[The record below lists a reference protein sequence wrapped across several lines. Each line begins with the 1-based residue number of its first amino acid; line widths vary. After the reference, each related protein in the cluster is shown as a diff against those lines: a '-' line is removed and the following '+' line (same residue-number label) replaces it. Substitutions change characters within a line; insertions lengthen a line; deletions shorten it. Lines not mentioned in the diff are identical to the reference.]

1 MHAYTVLLTVAKAFR
16 SFIFAAMAIIVPYY
30 LSSLGINAVYT
41 SIVIFISL
49 VSGAVFI
56 LLYPR
61 VKMKLKPKMI
71 LLSALMVLAFLIL
84 IFTRSVYIFIVAI
97 FIGGIS
103 LTGRDFS
110 AYQPVEQYTI
120 SRYEQNQKDKNTA
133 FSVYNFGSY
142 GSAAIASLFL
152 FLYVHYV
159 FSYIF
164 MVLLAFAL
172 AQLIIYLSVSFP
184 EYSRPSASSE
194 IPGEVKRH
202 ISSLS
207 ALFSIDAFGGGF
219 VTTSMITLWFK
230 VVYHI
235 SLGYAGFIF
244 IIVNIVTAISILISS
259 RISGRIGLIRTMV
272 YTHVISNVFLILM
285 PVIPNLIASQAFLY
299 LRQTTSQMDVPAR
312 DSFTNTIIPADY
324 RVNSN
329 SVFTT
334 VRTLGQVPGPAI
346 GGFLIEA
353 MPPSLLY
360 LAGATKIVYDI
371 SLYAK
376 YHWFRD

>member
-1 MHAYTVLLTVAKAFR
+1 MHAYTLLLTVAKAFR

-71 LLSALMVLAFLIL
+71 LLSGLMVLAFVIL
-84 IFTRSVYIFIVAI
+84 IFTRNVYVFILAI

-120 SRYEQNQKDKNTA
+120 SRYEENQKSKNTA

-164 MVLLAFAL
+164 MVLLVFAL
-172 AQLIIYLSVSFP
+172 AQLMIYLAISFP
-184 EYSRPSASSE
+184 EYSRPSAAGE
-194 IPGEVKRH
+194 IPGEVRRH

-272 YTHVISNVFLILM
+272 YTHVISNFFLILM
-285 PVIPNLIASQAFLY
+285 PVIPNLIASQVFLY

-312 DSFTNTIIPADY
+312 DSFTNTIIPPDY

-346 GGFLIEA
+346 GGFLIDA

-360 LAGATKIVYDI
+360 VAGATKIIYDI
-371 SLYAK
+371 SLYVK
-376 YHWFRD
+376 YRWFRD

>member
-1 MHAYTVLLTVAKAFR
+1 MHRYTFMLTISKAIR

-30 LSSLGINAVYT
+30 LSSLGLNAVET
-41 SIVIFISL
+41 SLVIFVSL

-56 LLYPR
+56 LLYPYVR
-61 VKMKLKPKMI
+61 MKLKAKMI
-71 LLSALMVLAFLIL
+71 LLSALMALAFVIL
-84 IFTRSVYIFIVAI
+84 IITHSVYVFVAAI

-110 AYQPVEQYTI
+110 AYQPVEQYAI
-120 SRYEQNQKDKNTA
+120 SRYEQEQKAKNSA
-133 FSVYNFGSY
+133 FSIYNFGSY
-142 GSAAIASLFL
+142 GSAAVASLFL

-159 FSYIF
+159 FTYIF
-164 MVLLAFAL
+164 IVLLVLSLLQL
-172 AQLIIYLSVSFP
+172 AMYLAISFP
-184 EYSRPSASSE
+184 EYNRPSAANR
-194 IPGEVKRH
+194 IPQDVRRH
-202 ISSLS
+202 VSTLS
-207 ALFSIDAFGGGF
+207 ALFAVDAFGGGF
-219 VTTSMITLWFK
+219 VTTSMLTLWFK

-259 RISGRIGLIRTMV
+259 HISGKIGLIRTMV
-272 YTHVISNVFLILM
+272 YTHVISNVSLILM
-285 PVIPNLIASQAFLY
+285 PVIPNLIASQVFLY

-312 DSFTNTIIPADY
+312 DSFTNTIIPPDY

-334 VRTLGQVPGPAI
+334 VRTIGQVSGPAI
-346 GGFLIEA
+346 GGFLIDA

-360 LAGATKIVYDI
+360 VAGATKIIYDI
-371 SLYAK
+371 SLYIK

>member
-1 MHAYTVLLTVAKAFR
+1 MHAYTLLLTVAKAFR

-71 LLSALMVLAFLIL
+71 LLSGLMVLAFLIL
-84 IFTRSVYIFIVAI
+84 IFTRNVYVFILAI

-120 SRYEQNQKDKNTA
+120 SRYEQNQKSKNTA

-164 MVLLAFAL
+164 MVLLVFAL
-172 AQLIIYLSVSFP
+172 AQLMIYLAISFP
-184 EYSRPSASSE
+184 EYSRPSAASE
-194 IPGEVKRH
+194 IPGEVRRH

-259 RISGRIGLIRTMV
+259 RISGKIGLIRTMV
-272 YTHVISNVFLILM
+272 YTHVISNFFLILM
-285 PVIPNLIASQAFLY
+285 PVIPNLIASQVFLY

-346 GGFLIEA
+346 GGFLIDA

-360 LAGATKIVYDI
+360 VAGATKIIYDI
-371 SLYAK
+371 SLYVK
-376 YHWFRD
+376 YRWFRD